1 MVVVIGQYG
10 PYLPIPS
17 YYDIRVP
24 LLKKEVEYTKNL
36 VIRNKALLLLTHLTR
51 EAKEIQKIVVFEGAF
66 EKIFSIIREE
76 GNSDG
81 GVVDCLELLNNLLRS
96 NASNQVLLRETVG
109 LDSLILILKLRGS
122 SFTFNQ
128 QKKKVLDHLLILRV
142 ESQCVP
148 VLVRCAAMRCIG
160 DLIAGDSK
168 NRDLL
173 ASKVLGEEPHIEPT
187 LNSIL
192 RILLRTSSMQEF
204 IAIDYIFKS
213 FCEVS

>member
-1 MVVVIGQYG
+1 
-10 PYLPIPS
+10 
-17 YYDIRVP
+17 
-24 LLKKEVEYTKNL
+24 
-36 VIRNKALLLLTHLTR
+36 
-51 EAKEIQKIVVFEGAF
+51 
-66 EKIFSIIREE
+66 
-76 GNSDG
+76 
-81 GVVDCLELLNNLLRS
+81 
-96 NASNQVLLRETVG
+96 
-109 LDSLILILKLRGS
+109 
-122 SFTFNQ
+122 
-128 QKKKVLDHLLILRV
+128 
-142 ESQCVP
+142 
-148 VLVRCAAMRCIG
+148 MRCIG